1 MSPFGLPSFEPWAL
15 AQIGHDAWRKWDWL
29 RSKCTLQNQFQHPG
43 LVPVLFA
50 TCANAHG
57 SESSDNAF
65 RLITADVVLRRA
77 RQFAILTLLTA
88 IQVITTTTDCR
99 AQESVPSNPDTPAAS
114 ESQTVAES
122 SSAGQQH
129 LILIQGAAGSDEFQ
143 TQFSE
148 WAARWMTAAHQAG
161 AHLTAIG
168 TNPSTT
174 DSEPI
179 SAETVTDTELP
190 AASVAAE
197 GESEPTAK
205 SDAELLRD
213 AISEAIAIESAEPL
227 WIVFIGHGT
236 FDNRTASWNLKGPD
250 LSADELANLCRD
262 ARRPLA
268 VIACASSTSPFINA
282 LSGPN
287 RIVVSATKD
296 GGQVQFSRFGD
307 AMSKAISSLDADIN
321 RDGETSLL
329 EAWLFASRRT
339 AEFYKTEGRLATE
352 HSLLDD
358 NGDQKGTRAESF
370 VGDRVADNI
379 ENAAELDGQL
389 ASKWAFVRS
398 PAERLLTAEQ
408 RQQRDELEQQL
419 EELRKKRDSLP
430 EPEYLNQ
437 LEAILRPLA
446 HIYRDAE
453 AEEPADDD

>member
-1 MSPFGLPSFEPWAL
+1 MSRLRPLLVPSLGGICTVHRAVRRLKAESAICLDASAFVSCKAL
-15 AQIGHDAWRKWDWL
+15 ATGFLSMFIAL
-29 RSKCTLQNQFQHPG
+29 N
-43 LVPVLFA
+43 
-50 TCANAHG
+50 
-57 SESSDNAF
+57 
-65 RLITADVVLRRA
+65 LITASGV
-77 RQFAILTLLTA
+77 
-88 IQVITTTTDCR
+88 CR
-99 AQESVPSNPDTPAAS
+99 AQESTESKAEESPASDA
-114 ESQTVAES
+114 TGVAES
-122 SSAGQQH
+122 PAANQQH
-129 LILIQGAAGSDEFQ
+129 LILIQGAPGSDEYQ

-148 WAARWMTAAHQAG
+148 WASRWMTAAHQAG
-161 AHLTAIG
+161 VQLTAIG
-168 TNPSTT
+168 TNTSSG
-174 DSEPI
+174 DSEPV
-179 SAETVTDTELP
+179 SADAVTASDPSAPSVVVDGGTNPP
-190 AASVAAE
+190 AR
-197 GESEPTAK
+197 T
-205 SDAELLRD
+205 DAELLKD
-213 AISEAIAIESAEPL
+213 AISETVAIESAEPL

-236 FDNRTASWNLKGPD
+236 FDNRTASWNLRGPD
-250 LSADELANLCRD
+250 VSADDLANLFRD

-287 RIVVSATKD
+287 RVVVSATKD

-307 AMSKAISSLDADIN
+307 AMSKAVSSLDADIN

-379 ENAAELDGQL
+379 ENAAELDGQV

-398 PAERLLTAEQ
+398 PAERLLTAQQ
-408 RQQRDELEQQL
+408 RQQRDALEQQL
-419 EELRKKRDSLP
+419 EELRKTRDSLP

-446 HIYRDAE
+446 EIYRDAE
-453 AEEPADDD
+453 PVKPADGGSK